1 MAELVYR
8 GPDRRR
14 HPSTARQRLPR
25 WTLAATLAGAL
36 GGAALLALLARG
48 AVPGDLRPL
57 ADAFRILA
65 TALFFGAGV
74 LRYARWRVT
83 GEAYVAANSAAL
95 VVFAVVAFPTSMAV
109 RSVAATGTLG
119 ALARLVAAVTVAALL
134 IPALSGVM
142 VNSRLHPRRLAGAGV
157 TVAIGV
163 FLVLATAV
171 DILDAEL
178 ATSPVALAG
187 LDVGAAAIWLGVAG
201 LCLRAGVRRTSP
213 SAAWSSAAI
222 ALLGVAGLVR
232 GLAGDRGAGSSLVA
246 VAALTLL
253 AAVVAII
260 NAGADARDA
269 LSGEGNQ
276 LLETSGALADAERLL
291 ANVEARREELVH
303 DARSMI
309 SALDAASTTLARHA
323 DRLDE
328 ASSHRLRVAMSI
340 ELERLG
346 RLIEESAAGP
356 IEAFAV
362 ADVLGPVVATK
373 RELGL
378 DVEYQPEDIWALGR
392 PDDVAQALRNLLVN
406 ASAHAPGSPVT
417 VRAQSENGTVLLAV
431 EDRGPGIPAGLR
443 DHVFDRG
450 VGAGPGRGSGLGL
463 HVARR
468 LMRAQGGDVT
478 VAGRPGGGA
487 SFVVS
492 LPAALAEGV
501 EPGGSALTGEPVEG
515 TRPGRP
521 ARHDGS

>member
-14 HPSTARQRLPR
+14 RPSTARQRLPR

-95 VVFAVVAFPTSMAV
+95 VVFAVVAFPTSMAA
-109 RSVAATGTLG
+109 RSVAATGVLG

-134 IPALSGVM
+134 VPALGGVM

-157 TVAIGV
+157 AVAIGA
-163 FLVLATAV
+163 FLVLAAAV
-171 DILDAEL
+171 DILDAGL
-178 ATSPVALAG
+178 ATSPVASAG
-187 LDVGAAAIWLGVAG
+187 LDVGAAVIWLGVAG

-222 ALLGVAGLVR
+222 ALLGMAGLVR

-253 AAVVAII
+253 AAVVAVT

-291 ANVEARREELVH
+291 ADVEARRTELVH

-309 SALDAASTTLARHA
+309 SALDAASTTLDRHA
-323 DRLDE
+323 DALDE
-328 ASSHRLRVAMSI
+328 ASSHAAARGDVRRA
-340 ELERLG
+340 G
-346 RLIEESAAGP
+346 AAGP
-356 IEAFAV
+356 PHRGFDCRPHRSLRRSPTCSDRLSRRSGSRGLTSSARAE
-362 ADVLGPVVATK
+362 DV
-373 RELGL
+373 
-378 DVEYQPEDIWALGR
+378 WALGR
-392 PDDVAQALRNLLVN
+392 PDDVAQAVRNLLVN
-406 ASAHAPGSPVT
+406 ASAHAPGRPVT
-417 VRAQSENGTVLLAV
+417 VRAQSENGTVLLVV

-443 DHVFDRG
+443 DQVFDRG
-450 VGAGPGRGSGLGL
+450 VGAGPGGGSGLGL

-492 LPAALAEGV
+492 LPAARRKV
-501 EPGGSALTGEPVEG
+501 SSPVAQ
-515 TRPGRP
+515 R
-521 ARHDGS
+521 

>member
-14 HPSTARQRLPR
+14 RPSTARQRLPR

-83 GEAYVAANSAAL
+83 GEAYVAASSAAL
-95 VVFAVVAFPTSMAV
+95 VVFAVVAFPVSVAA
-109 RSVAATGTLG
+109 RSVAAPGVLG
-119 ALARLVAAVTVAALL
+119 SLARLVATVTVAALL
-134 IPALSGVM
+134 VPALGGIQ

-157 TVAIGV
+157 VVAVGA
-163 FLVLATAV
+163 FLVLAAAV
-171 DILDAEL
+171 DILGAGV
-178 ATSPVALAG
+178 ATSPLTSAG
-187 LDVGAAAIWLGVAG
+187 LDIGAAVIWLCVAG
-201 LCLRAGVRRTSP
+201 LHFRAGVRRASP
-213 SAAWSSAAI
+213 SATWSSAAI
-222 ALLGVAGLVR
+222 ALLGMAGLVR
-232 GLAGDRGAGSSLVA
+232 GLAGEGGAGSSLVA

-253 AAVVAII
+253 AAWVAVT
-260 NAGADARDA
+260 NAGADARAA
-269 LSGEGNQ
+269 LSGEGDQ

-291 ANVEARREELVH
+291 ADVETRREELVH

-309 SALDAASTTLARHA
+309 TALDAASTTLDRHA
-323 DRLDE
+323 DDLDE
-328 ASSHRLRVAMSI
+328 ASSHRLRTAMSV

-346 RLIEESAAGP
+346 RLIEGSTAGP
-356 IEAFAV
+356 IEAFALP
-362 ADVLGPVVATK
+362 DVLGPVVATK
-373 RELGL
+373 REQGL
-378 DVEYQPEDIWALGR
+378 DVEFQADDVWALGR
-392 PDDVAQALRNLLVN
+392 PDDVAQAVRNLLVN
-406 ASAHAPGSPVT
+406 ASTHAPGRPVT
-417 VRAQSENGTVLLAV
+417 VHTRSENGTVLLFV
-431 EDRGPGIPAGLR
+431 EDRGPGIPVGLR
-443 DHVFDRG
+443 DQVFDRG
-450 VGAGPGRGSGLGL
+450 VSAGPGGGSGLGL

-492 LPAALAEGV
+492 LPAVPAEGV
-501 EPGGSALTGEPVEG
+501 EPGGAALTGEPVEE